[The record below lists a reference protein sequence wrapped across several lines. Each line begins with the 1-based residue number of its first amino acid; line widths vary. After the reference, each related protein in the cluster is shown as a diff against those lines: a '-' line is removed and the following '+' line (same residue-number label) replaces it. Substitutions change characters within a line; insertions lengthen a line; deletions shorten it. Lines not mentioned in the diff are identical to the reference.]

1 MKRSLMIPLVL
12 VALVAMAIMAPSVQ
26 AKDGR
31 GTIIQL
37 KPTAAYASAK
47 GKAKYQVT
55 GQRELEIEIEHLRR
69 LAGTRVSFFVNN
81 TKVGTSRF
89 NGLGE
94 ARLDRRGASFPAIQ
108 PGTMIKVKTV
118 GGRLIASGRF

>member
-12 VALVAMAIMAPSVQ
+12 IALVAMAIVAPSVQ
-26 AKDGR
+26 AKGGP

-37 KPTAAYASAK
+37 KPAPAFPTAK
-47 GKAKYQVT
+47 GKAKYKVS

-81 TKVGTSRF
+81 TRVGTSRMNAF
-89 NGLGE
+89 GA

-108 PGTMIKVKTV
+108 SGTVIKVKTV

>member
-37 KPTAAYASAK
+37 KPAAGYPTAK

-81 TKVGTSRF
+81 TKIGTSRM
-89 NGLGE
+89 NALGE
-94 ARLDRRGASFPAIQ
+94 ARLDRRGSSFPAIRA
-108 PGTMIKVKTV
+108 GTVIKVKTV

>member
-1 MKRSLMIPLVL
+1 MKRSLMIPAVL
-12 VALVAMAIMAPSVQ
+12 IALVAMAVMSPSVQ

-37 KPTAAYASAK
+37 KPAPAFPTAK
-47 GKAKYQVT
+47 GKARYQGS

-81 TKVGTSRF
+81 ARVGTSRMNAF
-89 NGLGE
+89 GA
-94 ARLDRRGASFPAIQ
+94 ARLDRRGANFPAIQ
-108 PGTMIKVKTV
+108 SGTTIKVKTA